1 MEAKSAY
8 RHKPATFTVKNIV
21 SQACT
26 HVVYA
31 YAAIDPLSRT
41 LVPEDIEYDVV
52 KGEF

>member
-31 YAAIDPLSRT
+31 YAAIDPLSRA